1 MRRPIIAGNWKMNKT
16 VPEALEFVASIKD
29 GLEAIEE
36 VDRVIAPP
44 FVALAPL
51 ADLLKD
57 SQVKLAAQNMY
68 SEEKGAHTGEIA
80 PGMLAGLCQYVILGH
95 SERRARFGE
104 TNEGV
109 NKKVHAA
116 LAHDLTPIVCVGE
129 NLEQNEAGITD
140 AFVAG
145 QVRAALAGVSAAV
158 AERLVIAYEPIWAI
172 GTGKAC
178 SPDAAQHVIGT
189 VIRGTLRELFGEGPA
204 EAIRIQY
211 GGSVKTEN
219 VADFMREP
227 DIDGALVG
235 GASLRTSWVDLT
247 RRAVRPESGE

>member
-1 MRRPIIAGNWKMNKT
+1 
-16 VPEALEFVASIKD
+16 
-29 GLEAIEE
+29 
-36 VDRVIAPP
+36 
-44 FVALAPL
+44 
-51 ADLLKD
+51 
-57 SQVKLAAQNMY
+57 
-68 SEEKGAHTGEIA
+68 
-80 PGMLAGLCQYVILGH
+80 VILGH

-104 TNEGV
+104 TNQGV

-145 QVRAALAGVSAAV
+145 QVRAALKGVSAAG

-178 SPDAAQHVIGT
+178 SPDAAQHVIGA
-189 VIRGTLRELFGEGPA
+189 VIRGTLRALLGEGPA
-204 EAIRIQY
+204 EATRIQY

-235 GASLRTSWVDLT
+235 GASLKTSWVDLT
-247 RRAVRPESGE
+247 RRAVRPETGE